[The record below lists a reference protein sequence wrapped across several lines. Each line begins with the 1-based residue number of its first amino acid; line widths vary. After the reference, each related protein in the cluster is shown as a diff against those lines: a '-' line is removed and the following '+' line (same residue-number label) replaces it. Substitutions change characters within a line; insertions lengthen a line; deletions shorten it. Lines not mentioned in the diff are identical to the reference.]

1 MQRVYKMVN
10 HKPSIDVVLE
20 RLENI
25 KEDMEELKES
35 VKLLQEDYI
44 IRRSYTKIVVW
55 VASALSAGSA
65 AVVTML
71 LDKFR

>member
-1 MQRVYKMVN
+1 MVS
-10 HKPSIDVVLE
+10 HKPSIDVILE

>member
-1 MQRVYKMVN
+1 MVN

-35 VKLLQEDYI
+35 VKTLQEDYI
-44 IRRSYTKIVVW
+44 VRRSYTKIVVW

-71 LDKFR
+71 LDKFK

>member
-1 MQRVYKMVN
+1 MVN

-71 LDKFR
+71 LDKFK

>member
-1 MQRVYKMVN
+1 MVN

-65 AVVTML
+65 AVVTIL